1 MSNVALGSAAV
12 AVGLGAA
19 LMGLVVT
26 GLGLAGRMRFGLR
39 YARQLT
45 FGMAAAAVVAVV
57 VMERALITRDFTVK
71 FVADNGSS
79 TTPPVFNVATLWS
92 ALEGSILL
100 WALVLCGYAVAVAVK
115 FSGRRPVVRWGAGP
129 GEDPSVLRFRSRTG
143 DPMLAWAML
152 VMFAVSAFFFALMVG
167 PADPFISVDVPV
179 GYDGPGPNPLLQN
192 HILMAF
198 HPPILYLGYVG
209 FTVPFAFAVAALAT
223 GRLGEGWLAATRR
236 WTVAAWGFLTLG
248 IVLGAWWSYETLG
261 WGGYWAWDPVENAS
275 LLPWL
280 TGTAY
285 LHSVMVQERRGILR
299 VWNLSLVIATFS
311 LTILGT
317 FLTRSGV
324 LASVHSFTESGIGP
338 VILGFF
344 AVIVAVSLALIAWRG
359 DQLRTPGRIAAPMSR
374 EGAFLANNA
383 LFAAFAFVVLLG
395 TVFPLLV
402 EAFDGRTISVGNPY
416 FDRMTRPVGF
426 ALLFLMAV
434 APMLPWGSESRR
446 PVTELPGGRAN
457 APEPPVD
464 DITGGGARPWPER
477 PVIEA
482 SKSGGDNAAPR
493 GAGNPLALT
502 LPGREHEERDN
513 AAPRG
518 AGNPLALTLSRRL
531 MVPMWVAAAALVLS
545 VVAGARGWAPL
556 LAFGLGGFAGGAAL
570 RQIFLAVRRHR
581 WRGLVG
587 RTNGGMVV
595 HLGVVLV
602 AVAFAAS
609 QSYVRQAEFDLE
621 AGQPATFAGHE
632 IVYVGSA
639 VVAHENRTE
648 RVAFVRVDDAKTYG
662 PAVATYPFASQTI
675 GLPSVRS
682 TLRDDVALSVLQ
694 FPEDAGAD
702 RVILRVTVQPL
713 VVWLWLGGIVMA
725 LGTALSLLPAR
736 PRRSRPAG
744 ALTAVETAP

>member
-1 MSNVALGSAAV
+1 MSNVAAGSAAV

-19 LMGLVVT
+19 VVGIAVT
-26 GLGLAGRMRFGLR
+26 ALGLAGRHRRWLR
-39 YARQLT
+39 DARRLVLV
-45 FGMAAAAVVAVV
+45 MAVAAVAAVA

-71 FVADNGSS
+71 FVADHGSS
-79 TTPPVFNVATLWS
+79 TTPAVFNVATLWS

-100 WALVLCGYAVAVAVK
+100 WTLVLCGYAVVVAVK
-115 FSGRRPVVRWGAGP
+115 FGGRGPVALWGVGAG
-129 GEDPSVLRFRSRTG
+129 DDRSVIKVRGRPLG
-143 DPMLAWAML
+143 DPMLGWAIL
-152 VMFAVSAFFFALMVG
+152 VMFAVSAFFFALMIG
-167 PADPFISVDVPV
+167 PADPFIAVEVPP

-209 FTVPFAFAVAALAT
+209 FTVPFAFAMAALAT
-223 GRLGEGWLAATRR
+223 GRLGEGWLASTRR

-275 LLPWL
+275 FLPWL

-285 LHSVMVQERRGILR
+285 LHSVMVQERRGMLR

-324 LASVHSFTESGIGP
+324 LASVHSFTESGVGP
-338 VILGFF
+338 AILGFF
-344 AVIVAVSLALIAWRG
+344 AVIVAVSLVLIAWRG
-359 DQLRTPGRIAAPMSR
+359 DQLRTPGRIAAPISR

-416 FDRMTRPVGF
+416 FDRMTRPIGF

-434 APMLPWGSESRR
+434 APMLPWAGASRH
-446 PVTELPGGRAN
+446 PPAELLG
-457 APEPPVD
+457 
-464 DITGGGARPWPER
+464 
-477 PVIEA
+477 
-482 SKSGGDNAAPR
+482 
-493 GAGNPLALT
+493 
-502 LPGREHEERDN
+502 
-513 AAPRG
+513 
-518 AGNPLALTLSRRL
+518 RRL
-531 MVPMWVAAAALVLS
+531 LVPMWAAAAALVLA
-545 VVAGARGWAPL
+545 VAAGARGWAAL

-639 VVAHENRTE
+639 VIAHENRTE

-662 PAVATYPFASQTI
+662 PAIATYPFASQTI
-675 GLPSVRS
+675 GIPSVRS
-682 TLRDDVALSVLQ
+682 TLRDDVALSVLS
-694 FPEDAGAD
+694 FPEEAGAD

-713 VVWLWLGGIVMA
+713 VAWLWLGGIVMA
-725 LGTALSLLPAR
+725 AGTGLSLVPAR
-736 PRRSRPAG
+736 SRRREPDIA
-744 ALTAVETAP
+744 ATAEMQA

>member
-1 MSNVALGSAAV
+1 MSNVAAGSAAV
-12 AVGLGAA
+12 AAGLGAA
-19 LMGLVVT
+19 VVGIAVT
-26 GLGLAGRMRFGLR
+26 ALGLAGRHRRWLR
-39 YARQLT
+39 DARRLVLV
-45 FGMAAAAVVAVV
+45 MAVAAVAAVA

-71 FVADNGSS
+71 FVADHGSS
-79 TTPPVFNVATLWS
+79 TTPAVFNVATLWS

-100 WALVLCGYAVAVAVK
+100 WTLVLCGYAVVVAVK
-115 FSGRRPVVRWGAGP
+115 FGGRGPVALWGVSAGDDRSVIKVRGRP
-129 GEDPSVLRFRSRTG
+129 LG
-143 DPMLAWAML
+143 DPMLGWAML
-152 VMFAVSAFFFALMVG
+152 VMFAVSAFFFALMIG
-167 PADPFISVDVPV
+167 PADPFIAVEVPP

-209 FTVPFAFAVAALAT
+209 FTVPFAFAMAALAT

-236 WTVAAWGFLTLG
+236 WTVAAWGFLTFG

-275 LLPWL
+275 FLPWL

-285 LHSVMVQERRGILR
+285 LHSVMVQERRGMLR

-324 LASVHSFTESGIGP
+324 LASVHSFTESGVGP
-338 VILGFF
+338 AILGFF
-344 AVIVAVSLALIAWRG
+344 AVIVAVSLVLIAWRG
-359 DQLRTPGRIAAPMSR
+359 DQLRTPGRIAAPISR

-416 FDRMTRPVGF
+416 FDRMTRPIGF

-434 APMLPWGSESRR
+434 APMLPWAGATRH
-446 PVTELPGGRAN
+446 PPAELLG
-457 APEPPVD
+457 
-464 DITGGGARPWPER
+464 
-477 PVIEA
+477 
-482 SKSGGDNAAPR
+482 
-493 GAGNPLALT
+493 
-502 LPGREHEERDN
+502 
-513 AAPRG
+513 
-518 AGNPLALTLSRRL
+518 RRL
-531 MVPMWVAAAALVLS
+531 LVPMWTAAAALVLA
-545 VVAGARGWAPL
+545 VAAGARGWAAL

-639 VVAHENRTE
+639 VIAHENRTE

-662 PAVATYPFASQTI
+662 PAIATYPFASQTI
-675 GLPSVRS
+675 GIPSVRS
-682 TLRDDVALSVLQ
+682 TLRDDVALSVLS
-694 FPEDAGAD
+694 FPEEAGAD

-725 LGTALSLLPAR
+725 AGTGLSLVPAR
-736 PRRSRPAG
+736 SRRREPDVA
-744 ALTAVETAP
+744 ATAEMQA

>member
-12 AVGLGAA
+12 AAGLGAA

-26 GLGLAGRMRFGLR
+26 GLGLTGHLRFWLR
-39 YARQLT
+39 YSRQLT
-45 FGMAAAAVVAVV
+45 FLMAAAAVMAVV

-100 WALVLCGYAVAVAVK
+100 WALVLCGYAVAVAAK
-115 FSGRRPVVRWGAGP
+115 FSKRGPVALWGVSTGDRQSVVKVRGRPM
-129 GEDPSVLRFRSRTG
+129 G
-143 DPMLAWAML
+143 DPMVAWAML

-167 PADPFISVDVPV
+167 PADPFISVDVPA

-236 WTVAAWGFLTLG
+236 WTVAAWGFLTFG

-275 LLPWL
+275 FLPWL

-285 LHSVMVQERRGILR
+285 LHSVMVQERRGMLR

-324 LASVHSFTESGIGP
+324 IASVHSFTESGIGP
-338 VILGFF
+338 AILGFF

-359 DQLRTPGRIAAPMSR
+359 DRLRTPGRIAAPVSR

-416 FDRMTRPVGF
+416 FDRMTRPIGF

-446 PVTELPGGRAN
+446 PPAEL
-457 APEPPVD
+457 
-464 DITGGGARPWPER
+464 
-477 PVIEA
+477 
-482 SKSGGDNAAPR
+482 
-493 GAGNPLALT
+493 
-502 LPGREHEERDN
+502 
-513 AAPRG
+513 
-518 AGNPLALTLSRRL
+518 LSRRL
-531 MVPMWVAAAALVLS
+531 VVPMWIAAAALVFS
-545 VVAGARGWAPL
+545 VIAGARGWAAL

-570 RQIFLAVRRHR
+570 RQILLAVRRHR

-587 RTNGGMVV
+587 RTNGGMIV

-621 AGQPATFAGHE
+621 AGQPASFAGHE
-632 IVYVGSA
+632 VVYVGSA

-662 PAVATYPFASQTI
+662 PAIATYPFASQTI
-675 GLPSVRS
+675 GIPSVRS
-682 TLRDDVALSVLQ
+682 TLRDDVALSVLS
-694 FPEDAGAD
+694 FPEEAGVD

-736 PRRSRPAG
+736 SKRREPAE
-744 ALTAVETAP
+744 AAAAEAPV